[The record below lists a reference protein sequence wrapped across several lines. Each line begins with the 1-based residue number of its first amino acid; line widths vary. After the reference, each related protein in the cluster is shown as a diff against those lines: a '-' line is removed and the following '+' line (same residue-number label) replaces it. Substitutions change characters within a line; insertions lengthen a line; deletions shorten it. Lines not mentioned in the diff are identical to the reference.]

1 MFRAIF
7 AIAIAWALITPA
19 MHADAILRGRVV
31 DARTGHLVPCTVSIR
46 TTAGK
51 IITDHP
57 SFRDGIRT
65 LGLFTERVTPGRVAI
80 TVTRGFDYGAQRQE
94 ISIGDGEARELDFQL
109 ERRTP
114 LRALGWYAGDNH
126 DHMVHGERTIQ
137 VDFDYVALAARAE
150 GLDYLS
156 ITNHWNTADVSPEA
170 LNSAC
175 ARVSTPD
182 FLLMWNLEAPKNY
195 WKGDASH
202 CLGHGWTLGMR
213 GRTADGR
220 DAIQELEAMSAWDYE
235 SEKESFPNFEIQALV
250 HELGGIVS
258 YTHPHRWWWGKW
270 GGTGIYP
277 VEQKKRISNMA
288 AELPFDTVAGPTY
301 DTIDI
306 MMQPEERETAC
317 QALGLWFLL
326 LNHGYR
332 IPATASSDATFDRP
346 GGGVPGKVRV
356 YTRVEGGIS
365 GGALAAAMKRGR
377 SFVTSGPLVLLEIG
391 DYQPGDVVK
400 ADSGRKLTAK
410 LRAWGSGASGG
421 RLRRLELIRNG
432 VVVRA
437 WEPPESE
444 GEVHATQ
451 DVAEGGTAW
460 YVARCFGPVETEVA
474 ITNPIY
480 FEGADYRP
488 PVAAPARVSGTVT
501 DASGRRL
508 DGEMEIIRMDGR
520 KAVRTGEVPL
530 TGGRFEATVP
540 ATARLRAAVPGYR
553 SELKSIFMDYP
564 PFLNGTLNMTA
575 EQLSDWETFE
585 SIRRALQDVRIDF
598 RLQALGTGGRVRGFD
613 GAGGQV
619 LQDPSFGPVRT
630 GANAGCKRVCE
641 E

>member
-1 MFRAIF
+1 
-7 AIAIAWALITPA
+7 
-19 MHADAILRGRVV
+19 
-31 DARTGHLVPCTVSIR
+31 
-46 TTAGK
+46 
-51 IITDHP
+51 
-57 SFRDGIRT
+57 
-65 LGLFTERVTPGRVAI
+65 
-80 TVTRGFDYGAQRQE
+80 
-94 ISIGDGEARELDFQL
+94 
-109 ERRTP
+109 
-114 LRALGWYAGDNH
+114 
-126 DHMVHGERTIQ
+126 
-137 VDFDYVALAARAE
+137 
-150 GLDYLS
+150 
-156 ITNHWNTADVSPEA
+156 
-170 LNSAC
+170 
-175 ARVSTPD
+175 
-182 FLLMWNLEAPKNY
+182 
-195 WKGDASH
+195 
-202 CLGHGWTLGMR
+202 
-213 GRTADGR
+213 
-220 DAIQELEAMSAWDYE
+220 
-235 SEKESFPNFEIQALV
+235 
-250 HELGGIVS
+250 
-258 YTHPHRWWWGKW
+258 
-270 GGTGIYP
+270 
-277 VEQKKRISNMA
+277 
-288 AELPFDTVAGPTY
+288 
-301 DTIDI
+301 
-306 MMQPEERETAC
+306 
-317 QALGLWFLL
+317 
-326 LNHGYR
+326 
-332 IPATASSDATFDRP
+332 
-346 GGGVPGKVRV
+346 VPGKVRV

-410 LRAWGSGASGG
+410 LRAWGSGATGG

-564 PFLNGTLNMTA
+564 PLLNGMLNMTA